1 MTDEYA
7 WLLWL
12 GIALAFFAFE
22 AASADFTFLM
32 LAGGAL
38 GGSVAA
44 GLGAPFFV
52 QCIVAA
58 VLAAILLTVVR
69 PLLKRR
75 FTVPINNDIGAAGLV
90 GRSAFVL
97 QPVTRTG
104 GRVKLAGETWSARTG
119 DDTEI
124 LPGEEVRVTSLDGAT
139 AVVTRSHRGQHADG
153 RNHPAD
159 PLA

>member
-38 GGSVAA
+38 GGYSQLALKRALLAA
-44 GLGAPFFV
+44 EGIEVG
-52 QCIVAA
+52 
-58 VLAAILLTVVR
+58 AILLTVVR